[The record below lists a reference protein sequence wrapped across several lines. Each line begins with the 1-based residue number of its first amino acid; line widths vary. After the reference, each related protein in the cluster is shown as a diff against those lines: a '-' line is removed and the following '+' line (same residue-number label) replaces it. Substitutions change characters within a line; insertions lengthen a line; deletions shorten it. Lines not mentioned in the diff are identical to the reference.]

1 MSRTLEM
8 VFKNNQNK
16 IVRINIVNAKEN
28 LTGAEVK
35 AVMEKIIAE
44 GIFIPGDQQ
53 LIEID
58 GAVVVS
64 VNKEELELA

>member
-1 MSRTLEM
+1 M
-8 VFKNNQNK
+8 VFKNSQNK

>member
-1 MSRTLEM
+1 M

>member
-1 MSRTLEM
+1 M
-8 VFKNNQNK
+8 FKNSQNK